1 MFHLLHFS
9 FYVILSEGKR
19 TELVIAMNDCFQGNV
34 IHQVSWLR
42 VGYRIKIKGD
52 SFLSLEI
59 PNSLHNKGGKWTS
72 KEYYNTCGQLGKR
85 KNISRGNISCKK
97 KDVVKMQRT
106 WALIYGLA

>member
-1 MFHLLHFS
+1 M
-9 FYVILSEGKR
+9 
-19 TELVIAMNDCFQGNV
+19 IAMNDCFQGNV